1 MPNTKAVGVAY
12 ADPQFDSLY
21 LSVSTVAATGS
32 AQTDAAAVGTGF
44 TLVTGAD
51 ATKGVILPAA
61 EAGLFLVI
69 KNADAANAVL
79 KVYPASGDAI
89 NALSANA
96 SYNMAAKTSVI
107 LVAYD
112 STTWYSVPLLAS

>member
-61 EAGLFLVI
+61 VSGNQECRRGERGPEGLSGLWGRDQC
-69 KNADAANAVL
+69 ALGECVL
-79 KVYPASGDAI
+79 QHGGKDFRHSCGV
-89 NALSANA
+89 
-96 SYNMAAKTSVI
+96 
-107 LVAYD
+107 
-112 STTWYSVPLLAS
+112 